1 MNRRHDAPV
10 TLPPIPAGSLRD
22 MKLAELEV
30 LHLDGGA
37 LKLAAG
43 DLARVQARSEAWV
56 IGTCQRTV
64 IIALGRNAHDP
75 IAELQALPVAAAHAM
90 RGAEAYA
97 FLLRFACGL
106 ESRMA
111 GETEVFGQI
120 KESWRNLS
128 ATPSARSRRL
138 APLVQVL
145 FQDAKVIRAAHLSK
159 LGSASYGSQVR
170 RVLGEASPGP
180 TLLVGAGQLAKAVA
194 PWLECG
200 ELLLWNRTAEKAH
213 EVARRVQERHPHRRC
228 RVLDG
233 SIESELDAWSRA
245 GDVIVCVPAD
255 AARDAARMAVW
266 RARADHLG
274 RIVHLG
280 LGESGAPNWQGVSG
294 LTSLTALYDMLRAQ
308 SESRGTH
315 LTHARRSCEEKATLR
330 SLGPSE
336 PRARGWEDR
345 AAFAIISP

>member
-1 MNRRHDAPV
+1 
-10 TLPPIPAGSLRD
+10 
-22 MKLAELEV
+22 MKLAELQV

-37 LKLAAG
+37 LKLAAA
-43 DLARVQARSEAWV
+43 DLALVRARSEAWV

-64 IIALGRNAHDP
+64 IIALGRNARAQIADP
-75 IAELQALPVAAAHAM
+75 QALPLAAAQALS
-90 RGAEAYA
+90 GAEAYA

-120 KESWRNLS
+120 KESWRNLN
-128 ATPSARSRRL
+128 AAPGALSRRL
-138 APLVQVL
+138 APLVQML
-145 FQDAKVIRAAHLSK
+145 FQDAKVIRATHLSK

-213 EVARRVQERHPHRRC
+213 EVARRVKDRHPHRLC

-233 SIESELDAWSRA
+233 SIESELDAWSCA

-266 RARADHLG
+266 RSRAEHVG

-280 LGESGAPNWQGVSG
+280 LGESLDANWQGVSG

-308 SESRGTH
+308 SESRHTQ
-315 LTHARRSCEEKATLR
+315 LAHARRSCEEKATLR
-330 SLGPSE
+330 TLGPSGSH
-336 PRARGWEDR
+336 AQGWEDC
-345 AAFAIISP
+345 AAFATSSP